1 MIKTL
6 TKEYIQK
13 SRIFLYP
20 LLNIRRG
27 SGATP
32 LESYVSWND
41 IVLPEECKL
50 ICTYTLREDEDF
62 KKFERTHLLG
72 NTLFDSYYD
81 LEDGTGAYVFTFSD
95 YQDDWNH
102 FMNGSY
108 SNFKDKTKDK
118 IVDFFTTSS
127 TNKEHVMSYL
137 YPERYYENYSNLL
150 AVNVKV
156 LKKVGQLC
164 SQPDMYKENL
174 TVKIKESE
182 LFGIF

>member
-20 LLNIRRG
+20 LLNIKRG

-41 IVLPEECKL
+41 VVLPNECKL
-50 ICTYTLREDEDF
+50 ICTYALREDDDF
-62 KKFERTHLLG
+62 KKFEKTHLLK
-72 NTLFDSYYD
+72 NTLFDCYYD
-81 LEDGTGAYVFTFSD
+81 LEDGNGAYIFNFSD
-95 YQDDWNH
+95 YKSDWDC

-108 SNFKDKTKDK
+108 SNFTTKTKDK
-118 IVDFFTTSS
+118 IIDFFSTNT

-137 YPERYYENYSNLL
+137 YPERFYDNYAELL

-174 TVKIKESE
+174 TAKIKENE

>member
-1 MIKTL
+1 
-6 TKEYIQK
+6 
-13 SRIFLYP
+13 
-20 LLNIRRG
+20 
-27 SGATP
+27 
-32 LESYVSWND
+32 
-41 IVLPEECKL
+41 
-50 ICTYTLREDEDF
+50 
-62 KKFERTHLLG
+62 
-72 NTLFDSYYD
+72 
-81 LEDGTGAYVFTFSD
+81 
-95 YQDDWNH
+95 
-102 FMNGSY
+102 MNGSY
-108 SNFKDKTKDK
+108 SNFKEKTKDK